1 MTNEI
6 VYIPNYNEK
15 FIKGIIRI
23 RLKNKSDHKVINEIN
38 NHCRLTKYIP
48 TKEYNLRE
56 TKLSEIYLRKH
67 YRTSY
72 TENYCNFNL
81 RLQTEYIDIE
91 TTQDLCD
98 WLDILY
104 IVFTKKII
112 NRFVKFNKEIFFV
125 GKHMIEIH
133 HIKINE
139 ALISFLKHKKY
150 NDKNTT
156 FLENEFSKNSNN
168 FKNFDEYADAKI
180 KSLLHTSGIDYI
192 DHLNKE
198 YNKKHNIN
206 Q

>member
-72 TENYCNFNL
+72 TENYCNFKYSNYFECFL
-81 RLQTEYIDIE
+81 LKAQFLILLIDV
-91 TTQDLCD
+91 
-98 WLDILY
+98 Y
-104 IVFTKKII
+104 VF
-112 NRFVKFNKEIFFV
+112 
-125 GKHMIEIH
+125 
-133 HIKINE
+133 
-139 ALISFLKHKKY
+139 
-150 NDKNTT
+150 
-156 FLENEFSKNSNN
+156 
-168 FKNFDEYADAKI
+168 
-180 KSLLHTSGIDYI
+180 
-192 DHLNKE
+192 
-198 YNKKHNIN
+198 
-206 Q
+206 